1 MGLISC
7 HPQVPSLPWLRI
19 QCNPLFFHIVMS
31 WDRLIY
37 IYINIKIYIYRT
49 LFPTKSFQSS
59 YWLIYRLHIH
69 GFPIYS
75 FRNPNPIN
83 SWMLMDLSWI
93 FPSFSICFRHR
104 HSCNPLQ
111 WPLCSSS
118 LKVST
123 ARCQQRALAMPCSS
137 PLQVCL
143 ASWKVN
149 YRNGPINETQG
160 KTNRKLGGL
169 R

>member
-1 MGLISC
+1 MVRRSRRGASA
-7 HPQVPSLPWLRI
+7 QKY
-19 QCNPLFFHIVMS
+19 
-31 WDRLIY
+31 IY
-37 IYINIKIYIYRT
+37 IYGI
-49 LFPTKSFQSS
+49 LFPTKLFQSS

-69 GFPIYS
+69 GLPIYS

-83 SWMLMDLSWI
+83 SWVLMDLSWI
-93 FPSFSICFRHR
+93 FPSFSICFLHR

-123 ARCQQRALAMPCSS
+123 ARCQQLALAMPCSS

-143 ASWKVN
+143 ASFVGELQEWSHQWDLREKQQ
-149 YRNGPINETQG
+149 ETRG
-160 KTNRKLGGL
+160 VTITYCICLVSCVCSYLFPLTKSGF
-169 R
+169 